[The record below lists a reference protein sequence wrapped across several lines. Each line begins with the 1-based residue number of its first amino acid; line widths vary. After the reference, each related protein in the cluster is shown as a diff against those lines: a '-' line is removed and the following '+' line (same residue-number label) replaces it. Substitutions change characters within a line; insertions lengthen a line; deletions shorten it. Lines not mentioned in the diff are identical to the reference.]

1 MLMCKCGGTPQDFE
15 IFERGR
21 DKPCVVVCCPVCNQR
36 TPACE
41 NPANAWLLWERMTRY
56 ST

>member
-41 NPANAWLLWERMTRY
+41 NPANAWLLWERMMRY